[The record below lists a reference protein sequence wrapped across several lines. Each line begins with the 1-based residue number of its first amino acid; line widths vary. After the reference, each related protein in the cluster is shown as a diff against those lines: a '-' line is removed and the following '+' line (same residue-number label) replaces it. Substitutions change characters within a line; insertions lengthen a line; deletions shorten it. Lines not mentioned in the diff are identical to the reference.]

1 MLKIGHRGAAG
12 TYPENTLASFRRA
25 AELGCDGVE
34 LDIHRTRDGHLVVI
48 HDFFLNSTTTGA
60 GLIRDLTLAEVK
72 AADAGVK
79 KDPQFAGE
87 RVPTLEEVLDAL
99 PERMTVFIEVKA
111 GSLIYPGIEPDLVAL
126 LQQHKATSRV
136 QVSSFDH
143 QALQRVHQLAPDL
156 PLGMLTGDNRLDPV
170 GDARAIGASA
180 IHPLF
185 IWVTP
190 MLIEAAHAAGLQVNA
205 WTINEPPFIA
215 MYRVMGIDG
224 IMSDFPERL

>member
-1 MLKIGHRGAAG
+1 MATLG
-12 TYPENTLASFRRA
+12 TWQDRDTEPIRFALWEAHKASL
-25 AELGCDGVE
+25 EG
-34 LDIHRTRDGHLVVI
+34 
-48 HDFFLNSTTTGA
+48 
-60 GLIRDLTLAEVK
+60 LAEARTLLAGRY
-72 AADAGVK
+72 AAPELAFFDGWVRMVDFLAAAAWRT
-79 KDPQFAGE
+79 DIEFMRSNA
-87 RVPTLEEVLDAL
+87 LDAL

-126 LQQHKATSRV
+126 LQQHKAKSRV

-215 MYRVMGIDG
+215 MYRAMGIDG
-224 IMSDFPERL
+224 IMSDFPERF